1 MKITTFT
8 KENKK
13 HVMLSDG
20 MYDSFLG
27 FRIREKGVDLK
38 VRTEIKV
45 VGELWDCNTNSY
57 KRTRKLSADEQKKFN
72 TLVTSIIDTLTD
84 EFDYTTASA
93 EWIREVVANC
103 INPKRKES
111 SFPTFAER
119 IEQYRRE
126 RLMEVGSSK
135 AFIPT
140 INKLNRFV
148 AFKREIEGNEE
159 YELHVET
166 IQADDFEDFRD
177 YVVNEWHLREEYP
190 VFYAQ
195 FDFGNRKPKELSR
208 TGIINIM
215 HHLRI
220 VHHWCIRQGITTNKA
235 CDEFTIPAAT
245 YGTPYYLTLDERN
258 IIYDADFSDNPTL
271 DLYRDMF
278 IFQSLVGCRSS
289 DLFKFTFENIHKG
302 VLSFVPQKT
311 KKKTTVSVQVP
322 LNSKAMA
329 ILRKHKA
336 GKKVSDNI
344 FPRKQMNDYNLAIRA
359 ILKKCGINRT
369 VTILNGKTNENEQ
382 KPISEVASSH
392 MARRTFI
399 GNLYKKVKD
408 PLLISSLTGHVNGS
422 RAFARYREIDEE
434 TKLELVNMIN

>member
-27 FRIREKGVDLK
+27 FRIREKDVDLK

-45 VGELWDCNTNSY
+45 VDELWDCNTNSY

-72 TLVTSIIDTLTD
+72 TLIATIIDTITD
-84 EFDYTTASA
+84 EFNYTTATA
-93 EWIREVVANC
+93 EWVREVVANC
-103 INPKRKES
+103 INPKSKES
-111 SFPTFAER
+111 YFPTFAER
-119 IEQYRRE
+119 IEQYRHE
-126 RLMEVGSSK
+126 HPMEISSSK

-166 IQADDFEDFRD
+166 IQADDFEAFRD

-190 VFYAQ
+190 EFYAQ
-195 FDFGNRKPKELSR
+195 FDFGKRKPKELSR

-220 VHHWCIRQGITTNKA
+220 VHHWYIRQGITTNKA

-359 ILKKCGINRT
+359 ILKKCDINRT

-382 KPISEVASSH
+382 KPICEVASSH

-434 TKLELVNMIN
+434 TKQELVNMIN

>member
-27 FRIREKGVDLK
+27 FRIREKDVDLK

-72 TLVTSIIDTLTD
+72 TLVTSIIGTLTD

-93 EWIREVVANC
+93 EWVREVVANC

-111 SFPTFAER
+111 SFPTFTER

-126 RLMEVGSSK
+126 RPMEVGSSK

-190 VFYAQ
+190 EFYAQ

-359 ILKKCGINRT
+359 ILKKCDINRT

-434 TKLELVNMIN
+434 TKQELVNMIN

>member
-27 FRIREKGVDLK
+27 FRIREKDVDLK

-72 TLVTSIIDTLTD
+72 TLIATIIDTITD
-84 EFDYTTASA
+84 EFDYTTATA
-93 EWIREVVANC
+93 EWVREVVANC
-103 INPKRKES
+103 INPRRKES
-111 SFPTFAER
+111 YFPTFAER
-119 IEQYRRE
+119 IEQYRHE
-126 RLMEVGSSK
+126 HPMEISSSK

-148 AFKREIEGNEE
+148 AFKRDIEGNEE

-177 YVVNEWHLREEYP
+177 YVGNEWHLREEYP
-190 VFYAQ
+190 EFYAQ
-195 FDFGNRKPKELSR
+195 FDFGTRKPRELSR
-208 TGIINIM
+208 TGVINIM

-235 CDEFTIPAAT
+235 CDAFTIPDPT
-245 YGTPYYLTLDERN
+245 YGTPYYLTLEERN
-258 IIYDADFSDNPTL
+258 IIYDADFSDNPSL

-278 IFQSLVGCRSS
+278 IFQSLVGCRLS
-289 DLFKFTFENIHKG
+289 DLFKFTFENIHKC

-311 KKKTTVSVQVP
+311 KKKTRPAIGALKMPATAPAAPQPTNTINCFPLSRKRCPRLLPIALPVSTMGASAPTLPPKPIVRALATTEDHV
-322 LNSKAMA
+322 LCRLM
-329 ILRKHKA
+329 ILC
-336 GKKVSDNI
+336 
-344 FPRKQMNDYNLAIRA
+344 LRA
-359 ILKKCGINRT
+359 IAKRIF
-369 VTILNGKTNENEQ
+369 VT
-382 KPISEVASSH
+382 PW
-392 MARRTFI
+392 
-399 GNLYKKVKD
+399 
-408 PLLISSLTGHVNGS
+408 LISSRT
-422 RAFARYREIDEE
+422 
-434 TKLELVNMIN
+434 T

>member
-1 MKITTFT
+1 M
-8 KENKK
+8 
-13 HVMLSDG
+13 
-20 MYDSFLG
+20 
-27 FRIREKGVDLK
+27 
-38 VRTEIKV
+38 
-45 VGELWDCNTNSY
+45 
-57 KRTRKLSADEQKKFN
+57 
-72 TLVTSIIDTLTD
+72 
-84 EFDYTTASA
+84 
-93 EWIREVVANC
+93 
-103 INPKRKES
+103 
-111 SFPTFAER
+111 
-119 IEQYRRE
+119 
-126 RLMEVGSSK
+126 
-135 AFIPT
+135 
-140 INKLNRFV
+140 
-148 AFKREIEGNEE
+148 
-159 YELHVET
+159 HVET

-177 YVVNEWHLREEYP
+177 YVVNEWHLRKEYP
-190 VFYAQ
+190 EFYAQ

-258 IIYDADFSDNPTL
+258 IIYDADVSDNPTL

-359 ILKKCGINRT
+359 ILKKCDINRT

-434 TKLELVNMIN
+434 TKQELVNMIN

>member
-27 FRIREKGVDLK
+27 FRIREKDVDLK

-45 VGELWDCNTNSY
+45 VGELWDCNTNCF
-57 KRTRKLSADEQKKFN
+57 KRTRKLPADEQKKFN
-72 TLVTSIIDTLTD
+72 TLIATIIDTITD
-84 EFDYTTASA
+84 EFDYTTATA
-93 EWIREVVANC
+93 EWVREVVANC

-111 SFPTFAER
+111 YFPTFAER
-119 IEQYRRE
+119 IEQYRHE
-126 RLMEVGSSK
+126 HPMEISSSK

-190 VFYAQ
+190 EFYAQ
-195 FDFGNRKPKELSR
+195 FDFGTRKPRELSR
-208 TGIINIM
+208 TGVINIM

-235 CDEFTIPAAT
+235 CDAFTIPDPT
-245 YGTPYYLTLDERN
+245 YGTPYYLTLEERN
-258 IIYDADFSDNPTL
+258 IIYDADFSDNPSL

-278 IFQSLVGCRSS
+278 IFQSLVGCRLS

-329 ILRKHKA
+329 ILRKRKV
-336 GKKVSDNI
+336 GKKVSDTI
-344 FPRKQMNDYNLAIRA
+344 FPRKQTGEYNKGIRK
-359 ILKKCGINRT
+359 ILKKCQINRT
-369 VTILNGKTNENEQ
+369 VTILNSKTNENEQ
-382 KPISEVASSH
+382 KPICDVASSH

-408 PLLISSLTGHVNGS
+408 PLLISSLTGHVHAS
-422 RAFARYREIDEE
+422 RSFARYREIDEE
-434 TKLELVNMIN
+434 TKQELVNMIN

>member
-1 MKITTFT
+1 MNVTAFVRQTATAKKKATIYIRVRDNDTKTDIKAATELSINPAYWDADRQGYKSRVTMVRDEERRTLNDAVHDLCRTVSQEYFKGATSDWLKKTIFCFHHPNAYKLTQATVQETRLSKLVEEYISHKDFDKRQATSVRGLVGKIERFERFQRNVRKKKDYTMNVDNFT
-8 KENKK
+8 VDDLEAFQHYLIHENEYYHQYPQLYLGMDKWTAGTK
-13 HVMLSDG
+13 RSD
-20 MYDSFLG
+20 
-27 FRIREKGVDLK
+27 
-38 VRTEIKV
+38 
-45 VGELWDCNTNSY
+45 
-57 KRTRKLSADEQKKFN
+57 N
-72 TLVTSIIDTLTD
+72 TLHTVFTRLRT
-84 EFDYTTASA
+84 
-93 EWIREVVANC
+93 VV
-103 INPKRKES
+103 R
-111 SFPTFAER
+111 
-119 IEQYRRE
+119 
-126 RLMEVGSSK
+126 
-135 AFIPT
+135 
-140 INKLNRFV
+140 
-148 AFKREIEGNEE
+148 
-159 YELHVET
+159 
-166 IQADDFEDFRD
+166 
-177 YVVNEWHLREEYP
+177 
-190 VFYAQ
+190 
-195 FDFGNRKPKELSR
+195 
-208 TGIINIM
+208 
-215 HHLRI
+215 
-220 VHHWCIRQGITTNKA
+220 WCIHQGITKNNPFDVFEIPKA
-235 CDEFTIPAAT
+235 IF
-245 YGTPYYLTLDERN
+245 GTPFFLTIEERDR
-258 IIYDADFSDNPTL
+258 IWSHDFSNSPHL
-271 DLYRDMF
+271 AMFRDMF